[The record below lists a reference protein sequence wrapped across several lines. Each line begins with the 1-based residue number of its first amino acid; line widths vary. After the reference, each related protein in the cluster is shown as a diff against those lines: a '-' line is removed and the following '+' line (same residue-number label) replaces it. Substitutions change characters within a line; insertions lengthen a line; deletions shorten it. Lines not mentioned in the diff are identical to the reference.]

1 MAAMKKIG
9 RQDYSEQVSVFA
21 GEANWMGGCSV
32 DPRIEF
38 GWLTSLPIA
47 GAIFQIA
54 GRDVRHVFGNRLYED
69 LAIGCQRES
78 GLDMASLADRAINM
92 VETGRDTHFECWQS
106 ADQVSRRELEISL
119 SRFGI
124 DGEMVLLSIVD
135 RTAEAIS
142 RINLRREMLSDSLT
156 GFCNRTGFEEQIEQA
171 LEKSLSSG
179 AINDYAIML
188 IDLARFSRVN
198 ESVGALAGDELII
211 TVARRLNSRVRSNEI
226 LCRLGGNE
234 FALFVQLDKD
244 KGSVERIAARLM
256 DVFVEPCQLSN
267 LEIQVECAVAAAV
280 GKVGV
285 DDPMDTLRH
294 AQIALKRAKL
304 TKSFELYAAGT
315 VDTARRRFSLE
326 TDLRRA
332 LLHGDLELH
341 YQPLVDLSTGSL
353 NGFEAL
359 ARWNHPDLGAI
370 SPTDFIPVA
379 EESGLIVPLGRW
391 ALEAAAQTI
400 SDWDSRFNGVSD
412 FRISVNMSAV
422 QMQRDDVVEAVSS
435 ALSGANISGNRL
447 TLELT
452 ESAFI
457 NDPAGAKKLLDSL
470 KALDTHL
477 AMDDFGT
484 GYSNLAYL
492 QQLPIDV
499 LKIDRSF
506 VSEMMIDKDKR
517 AIVRTVLSLA
527 RALGMKTTA
536 EGIESE
542 EISEVLRRLGC
553 SVGQGYYYS
562 RPMTADAA
570 YAFFEADSA
579 SITS

>member
-1 MAAMKKIG
+1 MKNMG
-9 RQDYSEQVSVFA
+9 RRDTTDISPFSLMLNKGRSLHPA
-21 GEANWMGGCSV
+21 
-32 DPRIEF
+32 DPKVEF
-38 GWLTSLPIA
+38 GWLSSLPIA
-47 GAIFQIA
+47 GAIFRI
-54 GRDVRHVFGNRLYED
+54 DSDEVRHVVSNRKFDD
-69 LAIGCQRES
+69 LALGFKRET
-78 GLDMASLADRAINM
+78 GLDMATLAERAFAM
-92 VETGRDTHFECWQS
+92 VDEGRDTHFECWQ
-106 ADQVSRRELEISL
+106 ADDLVNRRELEISIA
-119 SRFGI
+119 RFGV
-124 DGEMVLLSIVD
+124 DGSLLLLSIVD
-135 RTAEAIS
+135 RTAEAVS

-156 GFCNRTGFEEQIEQA
+156 GFCNRTGFEEEIEAAIGA
-171 LEKSLSSG
+171 LTTSG
-179 AINDYAIML
+179 SHRRYAIIL
-188 IDLARFSRVN
+188 VDLARFSRVN
-198 ESVGALAGDELII
+198 ESVGAMAGDELII
-211 TVARRLNSRVRSNEI
+211 TVARRLNSRIRSNEI

-234 FALFVQLDKD
+234 FALFVTLGDE
-244 KGSVERIAARLM
+244 SVDVKRIAKRLT
-256 DVFVEPCQLSN
+256 DAFIDPCQLSN

-280 GKVGV
+280 GQVGN

-304 TKSFELYAAGT
+304 TKAFELYATGT
-315 VDTARRRFSLE
+315 VDTARRRFSME

-332 LLHGDLELH
+332 LQRGELELH
-341 YQPLVDLSTGSL
+341 YQPLIDLDTGSL
-353 NGFEAL
+353 SGFEAL
-359 ARWNHPDLGAI
+359 ARWQHPDLGAI
-370 SPTDFIPVA
+370 SPVDFIPVA

-391 ALEAAAQTI
+391 ALEESAKTI
-400 SDWDSRFNGVSD
+400 AKWDARLNGEPD

-435 ALSGANISGNRL
+435 ALSGAGVLGNRM

-457 NDPAGAKKLLDSL
+457 NDPEGAKQLLNAL
-470 KALDTHL
+470 KGLDTNL

-506 VSEMMIDKDKR
+506 VTGMMVDKDKR

-553 SVGQGYYYS
+553 SVGQGYYYA
-562 RPMTADAA
+562 RPMTGEAA
-570 YAFFEADSA
+570 YAFLEADRASA
-579 SITS
+579 AN

>member
-1 MAAMKKIG
+1 MLNKG
-9 RQDYSEQVSVFA
+9 RSLHPFEPNVEFA
-21 GEANWMGGCSV
+21 
-32 DPRIEF
+32 
-38 GWLTSLPIA
+38 WLASLPIA
-47 GAIFQIA
+47 GAIFRI
-54 GRDVRHVFGNRLYED
+54 DCHEVRHVTSNSKFD
-69 LAIGCQRES
+69 AIALGFDRES
-78 GLDMASLADRAINM
+78 GLDMATLAERVFAM
-92 VETGRDTHFECWQS
+92 VDEGRDTHFECWRS
-106 ADQVSRRELEISL
+106 SDLVNRRELEISIA
-119 SRFGI
+119 RFGV
-124 DGEMVLLSIVD
+124 DGTLSLLSIVD
-135 RTAEAIS
+135 RTAEAVS
-142 RINLRREMLSDSLT
+142 RINLRREMMSDSLT
-156 GFCNRTGFEEQIEQA
+156 GFCNRTGFEEEIE
-171 LEKSLSSG
+171 G
-179 AINDYAIML
+179 AIDILTKSGSVSTYAIIL

-198 ESVGALAGDELII
+198 ESVGAMAGDELII
-211 TVARRLNSRVRSNEI
+211 TVAHRLNSRIRGNEI

-234 FALFVQLDKD
+234 FALFVGLG
-244 KGSVERIAARLM
+244 GSGVDIEPIAKRLT
-256 DVFVEPCQLSN
+256 DAFVEPCKLSN

-280 GKVGV
+280 GDVGG

-294 AQIALKRAKL
+294 AQIALKRAKF
-304 TKSFELYAAGT
+304 TKSFELYATGT
-315 VDTARRRFSLE
+315 VDNARRRFSME

-332 LLHGDLELH
+332 LQRGELELH
-341 YQPLVDLSTGSL
+341 YQPLVDLDTGSL
-353 NGFEAL
+353 SGFEAL
-359 ARWNHPDLGAI
+359 ARWQHPDLGAI
-370 SPTDFIPVA
+370 SPIDFIPVA

-391 ALEAAAQTI
+391 ALEEAAKTI
-400 SDWDSRFNGVSD
+400 SKWDERLSGEQ

-435 ALSGANISGNRL
+435 ALTGAGISGNRM

-457 NDPAGAKKLLDSL
+457 NDPDGAKRLLNAL
-470 KALDTHL
+470 KGLDTNL

-506 VSEMMIDKDKR
+506 VTEMMVDKDKR

-553 SVGQGYYYS
+553 SVGQGYYYA
-562 RPMTADAA
+562 RPMTGEAA
-570 YAFFEADSA
+570 YAFLAADRASA
-579 SITS
+579 VS

>member
-1 MAAMKKIG
+1 MLNKGRSLQPIDPKIE
-9 RQDYSEQVSVFA
+9 Y
-21 GEANWMGGCSV
+21 
-32 DPRIEF
+32 
-38 GWLTSLPIA
+38 GWLASLPIA
-47 GAIFQIA
+47 GAIFRIEADQ
-54 GRDVRHVFGNRLYED
+54 VRHIASNRKFDD
-69 LAIGCQRES
+69 LATNFKREP
-78 GLDMASLADRAINM
+78 GLDMATLAERAFAM
-92 VETGRDTHFECWQS
+92 VDEGRETHFECWQS
-106 ADQVSRRELEISL
+106 SDMVNRRDLEISIA
-119 SRFGI
+119 RFGA
-124 DGEMVLLSIVD
+124 DGKMLLLSIVD
-135 RTAEAIS
+135 RTAEAVS

-156 GFCNRTGFEEQIEQA
+156 GFCNRTGFEEEIETA
-171 LEKSLSSG
+171 IDGLVKSSS
-179 AINDYAIML
+179 AKAYAIIL
-188 IDLARFSRVN
+188 LDLARFSRVN
-198 ESVGALAGDELII
+198 ESVGAMAGDELII
-211 TVARRLNSRVRSNEI
+211 TVARRLNSRIRSNEI

-234 FALFVQLDKD
+234 FALFVQLGDD
-244 KGSVERIAARLM
+244 GADVERIAKRLT
-256 DVFVEPCQLSN
+256 DAFADPCQLSN
-267 LEIQVECAVAAAV
+267 LEIQVECAVGAAV
-280 GKVGV
+280 GGVGS

-304 TKSFELYAAGT
+304 TKSFELYAVGT
-315 VDTARRRFSLE
+315 EDKARRRFSME

-332 LLHGDLELH
+332 LQRGELELH
-341 YQPLVDLSTGSL
+341 YQPLVDLDTGSL
-353 NGFEAL
+353 SGFEAL
-359 ARWNHPDLGAI
+359 ARWQHPDLGAI
-370 SPTDFIPVA
+370 SPVDFIPVA

-391 ALEAAAQTI
+391 ALEQAAKTI
-400 SDWDSRFNGVSD
+400 SEWDARLNGGPD

-435 ALSGANISGNRL
+435 ALSGAGISGNRM

-457 NDPAGAKKLLDSL
+457 NDPDGAKRLLDSL
-470 KALDTHL
+470 KALDTNL

-553 SVGQGYYYS
+553 SVGQGYYYA
-562 RPMTADAA
+562 RPMTGEAA
-570 YAFFEADSA
+570 YAFLAADRASA
-579 SITS
+579 TA

>member
-1 MAAMKKIG
+1 MKNMGRRATTDISPFSAMLNKG
-9 RQDYSEQVSVFA
+9 RSVHPA
-21 GEANWMGGCSV
+21 
-32 DPRIEF
+32 DPKVEF
-38 GWLTSLPIA
+38 GWLSSLPIA
-47 GAIFQIA
+47 GAIFRIDA
-54 GRDVRHVFGNRLYED
+54 DEVRRVVSNRKFDD
-69 LAIGCQRES
+69 LALGFKRET
-78 GLDMASLADRAINM
+78 GLDMATLAERAFAM
-92 VETGRDTHFECWQS
+92 VDEGRDTHFECWQS
-106 ADQVSRRELEISL
+106 DDLVNRRELEISIA
-119 SRFGI
+119 RFGV
-124 DGEMVLLSIVD
+124 DGSLLLLSIVD
-135 RTAEAIS
+135 RTAEAVS

-156 GFCNRTGFEEQIEQA
+156 GFCNRTGFEEEIEAAIGA
-171 LEKSLSSG
+171 LTLSGSHRS
-179 AINDYAIML
+179 YAIIL
-188 IDLARFSRVN
+188 VDLARFSRVN
-198 ESVGALAGDELII
+198 ESVGAMAGDELII
-211 TVARRLNSRVRSNEI
+211 TVARRLNSRIRSNEI

-234 FALFVQLDKD
+234 FALFVTLGDESGDAK
-244 KGSVERIAARLM
+244 RIAKRLT
-256 DVFVEPCQLSN
+256 DAFIDPCQLSN

-280 GKVGV
+280 GQVGN

-304 TKSFELYAAGT
+304 TKAFELYATGT
-315 VDTARRRFSLE
+315 VDTARRRFSME

-332 LLHGDLELH
+332 LQRGELELH
-341 YQPLVDLSTGSL
+341 YQPLIDLDTGSL
-353 NGFEAL
+353 SGFEAL
-359 ARWNHPDLGAI
+359 ARWQHPDLGAI
-370 SPTDFIPVA
+370 SPVDFIPVA

-391 ALEAAAQTI
+391 ALEEAAKTI
-400 SDWDSRFNGVSD
+400 AKWDARLNGEPD

-435 ALSGANISGNRL
+435 ALSGAGVLGNRM

-457 NDPAGAKKLLDSL
+457 NDPEGAKQLLNAL
-470 KALDTHL
+470 KGLDTNL

-506 VSEMMIDKDKR
+506 VTEMMVDKDKR

-553 SVGQGYYYS
+553 SVGQGYYYA
-562 RPMTADAA
+562 RPMTGEAA
-570 YAFFEADSA
+570 YAFLEADRASA
-579 SITS
+579 AN

>member
-1 MAAMKKIG
+1 MRHHDFIDGAPVTV
-9 RQDYSEQVSVFA
+9 RFA
-21 GEANWMGGCSV
+21 GKNDAYLI
-32 DPRIEF
+32 DPKVEY

-47 GAIFQIA
+47 GAIFRLDD
-54 GRDVRHVFGNRLYED
+54 RDVRHVFSNRLFDE
-69 LAIGCQRES
+69 LALGFHRES
-78 GLDMASLADRAINM
+78 GLDMATLTDRVISM
-92 VETGRDTHFECWQS
+92 VDHGRDTHFECWQS
-106 ADQVSRRELEISL
+106 SDRVSRRELEISI

-124 DGEMVLLSIVD
+124 DGEMLLLSIVD
-135 RTAEAIS
+135 RTAEAVS

-156 GFCNRTGFEEQIEQA
+156 GFCNRTGFEEQVEDAIETLQQ
-171 LEKSLSSG
+171 SG
-179 AINDYAIML
+179 AGTGYAIIL
-188 IDLARFSRVN
+188 VDLARFSRVN
-198 ESVGALAGDELII
+198 ESVGAMAGDELII
-211 TVARRLNSRVRSNEI
+211 TVARRLNSRIRSNEI

-234 FALFVQLDKD
+234 FAVFVHLGDEMGD
-244 KGSVERIAARLM
+244 VERIAKRMM
-256 DVFVEPCQLSN
+256 DVFDEPCQLSN
-267 LEIQVECAVAAAV
+267 LEIQVECAVAAAIGEV
-280 GKVGV
+280 GT

-294 AQIALKRAKL
+294 AQIALKRAKA
-304 TKSFELYAAGT
+304 TKSFELYAVGGA
-315 VDTARRRFSLE
+315 DTARRRFSLE

-332 LLHGDLELH
+332 LQRGELELH
-341 YQPLVDLSTGSL
+341 YQPLVDLETGSL
-353 NGFEAL
+353 SGFEAL
-359 ARWNHPDLGAI
+359 ARWQHPDLGAI
-370 SPTDFIPVA
+370 SPVDFIPVA

-391 ALEAAAQTI
+391 ALEQAAQTI
-400 SDWDSRFNGVSD
+400 ADWDARLDGPSD

-435 ALSGANISGNRL
+435 ALSGANVLGSRM

-457 NDPAGAKKLLDSL
+457 NDPDGAKKLLDSL
-470 KALDTHL
+470 KALDTNL

-506 VSEMMIDKDKR
+506 VSEMMVDKDKR

-553 SVGQGYYYS
+553 SVGQGYYFS
-562 RPMTADAA
+562 RPMMAEAA
-570 YAFFEADSA
+570 YAFLEADRA
-579 SITS
+579 AATN